1 MDSRGGTMI
10 IQDVMITYDRRTKV
24 FKFYADGRQVEV
36 TGDMAYYR
44 VCLLLQNAMKEGAC
58 EKQDYTR

>member
-1 MDSRGGTMI
+1 MI

-24 FKFYADGRQVEV
+24 FKFYADSKQVEV

-44 VCLLLQNAMKEGAC
+44 VCLLLQNAMKEGKH
-58 EKQDYTR
+58 EDN

>member
-1 MDSRGGTMI
+1 MI
-10 IQDVMITYDRRTKV
+10 IQDVMITYDRRTKT

-44 VCLLLQNAMKEGAC
+44 VCLLLQNAMKEGKH
-58 EKQDYTR
+58 EDNKGSH